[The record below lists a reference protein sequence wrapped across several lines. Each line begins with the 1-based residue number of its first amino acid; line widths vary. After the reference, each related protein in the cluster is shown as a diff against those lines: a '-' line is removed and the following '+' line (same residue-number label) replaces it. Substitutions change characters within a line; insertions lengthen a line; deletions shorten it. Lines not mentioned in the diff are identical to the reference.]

1 MEVYA
6 NLRSRSVG
14 EIRSILLTCIHVQ
27 HICCYC
33 TVVIMQS
40 AFYIVIFLYAGKGLV
55 VMQM

>member
-6 NLRSRSVG
+6 NLRSRSG
-14 EIRSILLTCIHVQ
+14 SEIRSILLTCIHVQ

-33 TVVIMQS
+33 TVVIMKS